1 MMRRIL
7 NGMFDAAGALAAFF
21 VFAIFVVMIGTSMFR
36 VVGWRTGGFE
46 DIVSW
51 MTAAAA
57 FFGMA
62 HTFKHGDFVRVG
74 LLLESL
80 PAGARRGFEILS
92 LIIGALFTG
101 YLAWAVSNYVLESFR
116 FQEMGTG
123 LIALPLWIPQLS
135 IVIGAIL
142 FFLAM
147 LDELVCVLMGARP
160 AYVTAVEER
169 HARGDFSEDV

>member
-1 MMRRIL
+1 MRRLL
-7 NGMFDAAGALAAFF
+7 NGIFDAAGALAAFF
-21 VFAIFVVMIGTSMFR
+21 VFAIFFVMIGTSLFR

-74 LLLESL
+74 LLLENL

-92 LIIGALFTG
+92 LIIGALFLVKRKVIEGFRPTLPPTDEMPPEVAIVTKSCWG
-101 YLAWAVSNYVLESFR
+101 RDPTARPSFR
-116 FQEMGTG
+116 R
-123 LIALPLWIPQLS
+123 
-135 IVIGAIL
+135 IVQNL
-142 FFLAM
+142 
-147 LDELVCVLMGARP
+147 
-160 AYVTAVEER
+160 EEICKR
-169 HARGDFSEDV
+169 LQSGGRAAS